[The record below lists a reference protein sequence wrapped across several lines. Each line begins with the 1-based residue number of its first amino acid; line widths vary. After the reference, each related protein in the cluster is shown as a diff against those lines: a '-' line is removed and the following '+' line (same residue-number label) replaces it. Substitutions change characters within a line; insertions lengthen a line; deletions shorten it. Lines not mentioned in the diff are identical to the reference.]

1 MEPGFITEST
11 ISTSIILRSP
21 GVASKEIKVLQR
33 RLKSMAEAEIA

>member
-1 MEPGFITEST
+1 MEPSFMTESK

-21 GVASKEIKVLQR
+21 GDASMEIKVLQR